1 MPALLFIDD
10 DIDILES
17 SKAYFTKL
25 GYQVFCIRSARQALD
40 MISSAALSC
49 IILDIA
55 MPDLDGFSFC
65 KRLREVSRVPVIFL
79 SGLTEDEAR
88 IKSFM
93 VGGDDYMCKPFNIK
107 ELELRIQARIRD
119 ADSLFRGET
128 LQFGDLKIDTGRRLV
143 SYKDKNGDF
152 TTLQFDV
159 LAFLA
164 RHPGQVYSYEQ
175 LYDLVWKT
183 PIVGSRHNLQVVI
196 ACVLQKLNALC
207 DSQVYIETIPR
218 KGYRFVESPS
228 DHTTL

>member
-164 RHPGQVYSYEQ
+164 RHPGQV
-175 LYDLVWKT
+175 
-183 PIVGSRHNLQVVI
+183 
-196 ACVLQKLNALC
+196 
-207 DSQVYIETIPR
+207 
-218 KGYRFVESPS
+218 
-228 DHTTL
+228 